1 MIYSENILIC
11 IAVPL
16 AVTALFVKG
25 NARRFI
31 LSFIVGMGVCLL
43 SAYIGGFLQ
52 HISRMSTEDTS
63 IFISPII
70 EEIMK
75 LIPVLLFL
83 YMLNP
88 KEDELILGA
97 TGIGAGFATFENS
110 CHILS
115 SGASSLSY
123 TLIRGAAVGVMHLV
137 TMISIAMAINV
148 ARRYKIFSFSGILG
162 ALSLAVTIHSLYNL
176 LVSKEGVSSY
186 IGYSIPLFC
195 AILIYF
201 ASSLYARRKA
211 EKSGFD

>member
-43 SAYIGGFLQ
+43 SAYIGGF
-52 HISRMSTEDTS
+52 IRYMSHMNAPDTS
-63 IFISPII
+63 VFISPSI

-75 LIPVLLFL
+75 MVSILLFM
-83 YMLNP
+83 YMFNP
-88 KEDELILGA
+88 VEDELILVS

-110 CHILS
+110 CYILS

-137 TMISIAMAINV
+137 TVISIAMAINV
-148 ARRYKIFSFSGILG
+148 ARRYKILSFSGILG
-162 ALSLAVTIHSLYNL
+162 ALSLAVTVHSLYNL

-186 IGYSIPLFC
+186 IGYGIPLVC
-195 AILIYF
+195 AILLYF
-201 ASSLYARRKA
+201 LSNLYGRGKA
-211 EKSGFD
+211 ENRG